1 MANDPYWNNVVLA
14 MHMDD
19 TGLTDLK
26 GHVVTLNGNVARS
39 ATQSKFG
46 GYSAYF
52 DGSGDYIT
60 VQDSAD
66 WCFYD
71 DDWSIEAWI
80 YPTTSD
86 AIRSIVVQRIA
97 TDVTQH
103 WVFRLLA
110 NNTLAFTATAANTPV
125 TSVTSSTTV
134 QANMWTHVAAVRSAG
149 HVSLLVNGVNSTT
162 VVIDTTAT
170 YSDMACPLVIG
181 RGYSD
186 VDVYNF
192 TGYIDDLRI
201 TKGVARYTA
210 NFAVPTE
217 AFPNTPPQLI
227 GTVTDANSNL
237 VSRPVI
243 AIPRNRAS
251 VSYATISDATTGA
264 FTLPAYDGSAHTVI
278 ALPVEGDPYWDNVV
292 LAMHMDGTNG
302 STTFTDEKGHT
313 VTAYGGA
320 QISTAQSKFGG
331 ASAYFDGVDASNT
344 RLEIA
349 DSDDWHFDGAYT
361 VEMFVNMSVQK
372 TTAIHLIQQGQVAGG
387 VFCPLRIDI
396 TANGKVVILGSSDNS
411 AWNSVTYNSGFVF
424 TSSTALGTNQWY
436 HIALSDDGKTCR
448 LFINGVCESSRPTWT
463 KTNFAYPLLI
473 GGAYSS
479 GDREF
484 NGYIDDI
491 RITKG
496 VARYIHDFTPPSSA
510 FPHDITGGT
519 ENAIILDNITPV

>member
-1 MANDPYWNNVVLA
+1 MANDPYWNSVVLA

-19 TGLTDLK
+19 AGLTDLK
-26 GHVVTLNGNVARS
+26 GHTVTLNGNAARS

-52 DGSGDYIT
+52 DGTGDYLSVPQLIGSVAFT
-60 VQDSAD
+60 
-66 WCFYD
+66 
-71 DDWSIEAWI
+71 IEAWVRVAAATEQAFFAQYSI
-80 YPTTSD
+80 NNGRLSLCLNASGKLEFFIGSTPNLSIADAATFPTNAFVHIAVSRDAAGTTRLFRDGVLVAYGSSD
-86 AIRSIVVQRIA
+86 QAIDAVSCSIGGQY
-97 TDVTQH
+97 
-103 WVFRLLA
+103 
-110 NNTLAFTATAANTPV
+110 
-125 TSVTSSTTV
+125 STTYAL
-134 QANMWTHVAAVRSAG
+134 QRPM
-149 HVSLLVNGVNSTT
+149 
-162 VVIDTTAT
+162 
-170 YSDMACPLVIG
+170 
-181 RGYSD
+181 
-186 VDVYNF
+186 
-192 TGYIDDLRI
+192 TGYIDDLRVTDGI
-201 TKGVARYTA
+201 ARYTA
-210 NFAVPTE
+210 DFSVPTE

-227 GTVTDANSNL
+227 GTVTDANGNPA
-237 VSRPVI
+237 SRPVI

-264 FTLPAYDGSAHTVI
+264 FTLPAYDGSEHTVI

-292 LAMHMDGTNG
+292 LALHMDGANG
-302 STTFTDEKGHT
+302 PTTFTDEKGHT
-313 VTAYGGA
+313 VTDYDGGA
-320 QISTAQSKFGG
+320 QISTAQSTFGG

-372 TTAIHLIQQGQVAGG
+372 TTAICLIQQGQIAGG

-396 TANGKVVILGSSDNS
+396 TADGKVVILGSSDNS

-424 TSSTALGTNQWY
+424 TSSTALGTDQWY
-436 HIALSDDGKTCR
+436 HIAIGDDGKTCR
-448 LFINGVCESSRPTWT
+448 LFIDGVCESSRPTWT

-510 FPHDITGGT
+510 FPHAITGGT
-519 ENAIILDNITPV
+519 ENALILDNITPV